1 MHMRTIYVPIPRRW
15 HRYRDMDYRISFD
28 LLHISDYD
36 ANLRMVTSRNLP
48 FDLRFY
54 SRLGIAIARKRFNL
68 PIPEKWGWRL
78 AQNYWMPVA
87 DANGLGADVVL
98 SYERYPI
105 NAKHPVIWVGG
116 TADVEG
122 MRDRGVTEAH
132 IQRLIDFKREANM
145 RAAATVIPTA
155 SKKRLFDDAIQPS
168 KPTMVIPMFQP
179 IEPIS
184 KDLFLQKWASP
195 EPFRLLFVGRAP
207 RRKGL
212 ALVLQAYE
220 MLCRRY
226 PNRLSLHVVTTHQDG
241 YVEIPSLPSLTVES
255 LIPHSRVIELMTAS
269 HYLLMPSSVEE
280 YGFVYVEAMARG
292 MIPLASDSPVQRDL
306 LDEGRAGL
314 LVERSGESIV
324 EAIRAGIEDPEK
336 AKALAA
342 QAFGLWHNRYAPA
355 VIARQYAALAE
366 SICRQTDRIG

>member
-1 MHMRTIYVPIPRRW
+1 M
-15 HRYRDMDYRISFD
+15 SG
-28 LLHISDYD
+28 
-36 ANLRMVTSRNLP
+36 ALR
-48 FDLRFY
+48 
-54 SRLGIAIARKRFNL
+54 G
-68 PIPEKWGWRL
+68 E
-78 AQNYWMPVA
+78 
-87 DANGLGADVVL
+87 
-98 SYERYPI
+98 
-105 NAKHPVIWVGG
+105 
-116 TADVEG
+116 
-122 MRDRGVTEAH
+122 
-132 IQRLIDFKREANM
+132 
-145 RAAATVIPTA
+145 
-155 SKKRLFDDAIQPS
+155 
-168 KPTMVIPMFQP
+168 
-179 IEPIS
+179 
-184 KDLFLQKWASP
+184 
-195 EPFRLLFVGRAP
+195 
-207 RRKGL
+207 KGL

-324 EAIRAGIEDPEK
+324 EAIRAGIENPEK

-342 QAFGLWHNRYAPA
+342 QAFALWHNRYAPA
-355 VIARQYAALAE
+355 VIAQRYAALAE
-366 SICRQTDRIG
+366 SICQQTDRIG